1 MLTSEAARPERAESG
16 SRRLERADKPPS
28 QGGVLQRPKGGQMP
42 DVTLVVQD
50 LSGAED
56 AERLERA
63 IGRLSFVELVNVD
76 PEKGLVAVSYE
87 GGEAELEKI
96 GEAIEEAGHD
106 FEPSPGAEH

>member
-1 MLTSEAARPERAESG
+1 
-16 SRRLERADKPPS
+16 
-28 QGGVLQRPKGGQMP
+28 MP

-56 AERLERA
+56 AERLERVL
-63 IGRLSFVELVNVD
+63 GRLSFVNLVNVD

-96 GEAIEEAGHD
+96 EGAIKEAGHD
-106 FEPSPGAEH
+106 FEPSPGADHLAD

>member
-1 MLTSEAARPERAESG
+1 
-16 SRRLERADKPPS
+16 
-28 QGGVLQRPKGGQMP
+28 MP

-63 IGRLSFVELVNVD
+63 LGRLAFVELVNVD

-87 GGEAELEKI
+87 GGQTELERI
-96 GEAIEEAGHD
+96 ETVIEEAGHD
-106 FEPSPGAEH
+106 FEPSPGADHIAD

>member
-1 MLTSEAARPERAESG
+1 
-16 SRRLERADKPPS
+16 
-28 QGGVLQRPKGGQMP
+28 MP
-42 DVTLVVQD
+42 DVTLIVQD
-50 LSGAED
+50 LSGADD

-96 GEAIEEAGHD
+96 GEAIEEAGPTTSHPPARSTLRTD
-106 FEPSPGAEH
+106 SAGR